1 MSNDDVF
8 VFRFFGC
15 RLGKARKVGRHGRY
29 PRTSV
34 PACAPAARPRPPHSS
49 RMPHGKGFPRHVWL
63 TIEKVCSELKILR
76 N

>member
-29 PRTSV
+29 PLASV
-34 PACAPAARPRPPHSS
+34 PACAPAAARPIPAASHMGRDFRGTSD
-49 RMPHGKGFPRHVWL
+49 
-63 TIEKVCSELKILR
+63 
-76 N
+76 